1 MTKHR
6 TATPKKCIIF
16 AGLMAVAVMCSP
28 NAARAD
34 FNVSSDMTATLGGIS
49 TAPTAEASNNNISLL
64 QAKVNALKTEMNATA
79 NAAKAAQLAAVASG
93 LQDIIARLQAG
104 FVITDY
110 KVTTDE
116 STQETTIAMSFADAG
131 DNIVMLAI
139 RIPPVSSYLGDSSDS
154 SGTNDGYDNSGG
166 TSDSSSSGSGGA
178 DMLTQILQQ
187 LGAQMGGGQ
196 NPLSGIQN
204 TLNNMISNN
213 GAASPVDNMITG
225 AVKDAVNSAMQCKA
239 DGSKVAGNGTAVY
252 DISSGKVYMPNGEVL
267 EAHSGL
273 GNMMDN
279 PAFVNQRGQGPTPPG
294 VYSLS
299 MRESLFHGT
308 EAIRMTP
315 GSGTQM
321 YGRDG
326 ILAHPPLRRGSIG
339 SSGCIA
345 FADYSKFLNAF
356 KRGEVQKI
364 VVVSSVSDANNSCTP
379 PVYNTPSPSGSGS

>member
-1 MTKHR
+1 MTKTR
-6 TATPKKCIIF
+6 TAAPKTVTIF
-16 AGLMAVAVMCSP
+16 AGMMALAVMMSP
-28 NAARAD
+28 LAAHAD
-34 FNVSSDMTATLGGIS
+34 FNVSNDMITTLGGLS
-49 TAPTAEASNNNISLL
+49 TAPTAEASDSNISAL
-64 QAKVNALKTEMNATA
+64 QAKVNALKAEMNAT
-79 NAAKAAQLAAVASG
+79 NNPVKAAQLAAVASA

-104 FVITDY
+104 FIITDY
-110 KVTTDE
+110 KVKTNE
-116 STQETTIAMSFADAG
+116 STLETTVAISFADET

-139 RIPPVSSYLGDSSDS
+139 RIPPVDDYMGDSSGATDDYGNDGTSGSS
-154 SGTNDGYDNSGG
+154 SG
-166 TSDSSSSGSGGA
+166 GSGGA

-187 LGAQMGGGQ
+187 LGSQMGGGQ
-196 NPLSGIQN
+196 NRLSSIQN
-204 TLNNMISNN
+204 TLNSMISNN
-213 GAASPVDNMITG
+213 GATSPVESMLSG
-225 AVKDAVNSAMQCKA
+225 AVKDAVNSAMQCNA

-252 DISSGKVYMPNGEVL
+252 DISAGKVYMPNGEVL

-356 KRGEVQKI
+356 KRGEVQQI
-364 VVVSSVSDANNSCTP
+364 VVVSSVSDANNKCTP